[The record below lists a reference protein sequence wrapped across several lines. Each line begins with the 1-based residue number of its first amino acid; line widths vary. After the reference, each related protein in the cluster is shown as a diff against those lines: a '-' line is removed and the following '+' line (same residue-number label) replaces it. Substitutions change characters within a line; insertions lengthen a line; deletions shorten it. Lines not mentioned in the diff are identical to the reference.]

1 MGDVG
6 HMRLDS
12 RGASRATTDVLRLYL
27 VTDPDLCA
35 DYGVAA
41 TVRDAIRGGVT
52 IVQLRDKEAT
62 TPSLVA
68 TGRGLID
75 ILAGT
80 GVPLIINDDV
90 EAAIAIGA
98 DGIHVGQGDINVED
112 VRRMV
117 GPRMMIGLSCESVG
131 DARAA
136 DPGLVDYIG
145 VSPVFKT
152 PTKTDHSGAVG
163 LAGLHDIAAATS
175 IPKVA
180 IGGIKIQ
187 HFDSVFAAGA
197 DAVAVV
203 SAICGQA
210 DVEQAARKLSEEAV
224 RALAARHEPDAAADG
239 KVMRTLS

>member
-117 GPRMMIGLSCESVG
+117 GPQMMIGLSCESVT

-136 DPGLVDYIG
+136 DPALVDYIG
-145 VSPVFKT
+145 VSPVFAT

-163 LAGLHDIAAATS
+163 LAGLRDIAAATA

-187 HFDSVFAAGA
+187 HFDALFAAGA
-197 DAVAVV
+197 DGVAVV
-203 SAICGQA
+203 SAICGQG
-210 DVEQAARKLSEEAV
+210 DVEQSARLLSQETARVAATGDDQTQMPTKQATRILS
-224 RALAARHEPDAAADG
+224 
-239 KVMRTLS
+239 